1 MIYSLKTSVD
11 DNGNKQLTVSNGN
24 SRGFSVQTNG
34 NLPKTHAMPKGKIDE
49 GTALEEL
56 RGHVSIWGTQYQ
68 RNYLGC

>member
-11 DNGNKQLTVSNGN
+11 DNGNKKLTVSNGN

-34 NLPKTHAMPKGKIDE
+34 VLPKTHTMPFDRIDE
-49 GTALEEL
+49 GVALEEL
-56 RGHVSIWGTQYQ
+56 RLYVAVHGTGYQ